1 VSDQLLFNLLVS
13 LLRFGNIFFLTCVPL
28 LSKDSPALLRT
39 TPYVGFSGVIIVIL
53 SLFSIKFQHIIVRF
67 ILYIV
72 ILCGLMLGVLFGGLG
87 SYLLLQYPFFF
98 AFSVLLGTSLVG
110 TEILGLR
117 LAITSTERGTLR
129 TNLAL
134 FNSLKVSGYAF
145 GFLLGCLVVGSD
157 LSVSVAHLFIILISL
172 ATIAFALLG
181 ILRFRNRPICDDI
194 VERSPATIESL
205 NQRDAAGEVRR
216 FRWSTIIY
224 FGFIVA
230 DVTVFSFWY
239 VYIPYR
245 LHTVN
250 GVPSATVGAWLTAQA
265 FIHALFQYPWR
276 LLLKYTG
283 EVAGYLVSL
292 AMHILIVAVITHLVP
307 TNYGLM
313 TILFVVMGMVNAGS
327 YISAGTLFHS
337 TINSSLKFR
346 SVNIHQIGSSIGKYY
361 GTVIAN
367 SLVR

>member
-1 VSDQLLFNLLVS
+1 MSDQLLFNLLVC

-28 LSKDSPALLRT
+28 LSKESPSLLRT
-39 TPYVGFSGVIIVIL
+39 TPYVGFSGLIIVIL
-53 SLFSIKFQHIIVRF
+53 SLISVTLQQFIVRS
-67 ILYIV
+67 ILYV
-72 ILCGLMLGVLFGGLG
+72 VVLCGLMLGSLFGGFG
-87 SYLLLQYPFFF
+87 SYIPFQYPFFF
-98 AFSVLLGTSLVG
+98 AFSILLGTSLIG

-117 LAITSTERGTLR
+117 LAITSTDRDVLR

-157 LSVSVAHLFIILISL
+157 LSVSIAHFSIIFISL
-172 ATIAFALLG
+172 STVLFGLLG

-194 VERSPATIESL
+194 SPATYEL
-205 NQRDAAGEVRR
+205 TDKREVVEALDHS
-216 FRWSTIIY
+216 RWPAIIY

-250 GVPSATVGAWLTAQA
+250 GIPSATVGTWLTVQA
-265 FIHALFQYPWR
+265 FVHACFQYPWR
-276 LLLKYTG
+276 SLLKYTG
-283 EVAGYLVSL
+283 EVAGYTISL
-292 AMHILIVAVITHLVP
+292 ALHILIVIVITHLVP
-307 TNYGLM
+307 MDYGMM
-313 TILFVVMGMVNAGS
+313 TILFALMGMVNAGS

-337 TINSSLKFR
+337 TINSSSKFR
-346 SVNIHQIGSSIGKYY
+346 RVSIHQIGSNIGKFY
-361 GTVIAN
+361 GTVVAN
-367 SLVR
+367 SMVR